1 MTKFYL
7 KQILL
12 SSLIFIFGTLSSYAQ
27 QVPNPS
33 FEDWSGATF
42 DGKAQPKSW
51 NASNV
56 TQFGFKFN
64 FAHKEAGHTGSASM
78 MVRDQEVGAAGI
90 TEVSPGYFS
99 LGQPWVYIKDLTSV
113 NQATAGTYGGI
124 DWKNRPDTMSVWVK
138 RIGANVDKEDFYLLY
153 YAWSGTAKGSSYKG
167 KNGSCTSVSY
177 TNEESDIRLALNANE
192 CGTDQAANQIAE
204 GMWREK
210 KAYGEW
216 TNIRVPIYYFNDDVP
231 TKMNI
236 IFSASNYPNF
246 RANSGLY
253 DGNSLYIDDV
263 ELIYSSK
270 IQKLYINGREW
281 KGFNPN
287 STEEQLY
294 SLGRSATNLP
304 KIEAVRGAGS
314 LSNARGEKVA
324 FQGRKLSGSEISI
337 KDGAIDGAPTTITVK
352 AEDGKSTM
360 TYKIKFVRE
369 ASSNAKLANIL
380 VNGEGISNF
389 QATKYSYNY
398 SLPYGTTTIP
408 EVAVEK
414 QEDDQ
419 TVEIT
424 QAASLTGTA
433 TIKVTAAD
441 GKTTSTYTISFS
453 VAQLSDNTLKD
464 IKVNGTSIA
473 GFNPNQTI
481 YRVSL
486 PTSTT
491 TIPTVEAISA
501 YPAGAQTITHTA
513 PTDLAKLDGSQ
524 HIINVTTPGNPT
536 PKTYKLTYKLEESSY
551 ALLKDLQMGD
561 GLIANFEPSQFTYY
575 VNLPIGTTTLPEI
588 TYELGEA
595 TQEVT
600 IQYGGLN
607 GVSKVIVTAG
617 NGVDQS
623 EYKIVVTTEQSSIST
638 LNMIYL
644 DGVALTGF
652 DPSITAYTETLPVG
666 TTVLPSITYEQGDKY
681 QTVIVTPG
689 GVNGITRITVKA
701 QDGST
706 TVYQITFSVG
716 KATNATLKM
725 IYLDGK
731 PLTGF
736 DPSILDYNCPLPQG
750 TKELPAITYEQ
761 GDPYQTITVRSGGI
775 NGDYKITVRP
785 QSGASQTYTLHF
797 SVATSDNADLKMI
810 KLNDV
815 PLEGFDPNVLNYV
828 DTLPIGESKIPNVT
842 YERGDEYQKVFSLL
856 SGNIHI
862 LTVTAE
868 SGKTKTYTITFII
881 QRSTSAYLKMIYL
894 NGDSLK
900 GFDSKTFSYTEAL
913 VGDTCPKIE
922 VDKEEGQ
929 QITIIAPRAAGTA
942 QINVKPEGGAANIYT
957 IDFVSDITSNTAL
970 LDNIYVD
977 GDSLPGFQ
985 PAVFN
990 YTLSY
995 TDTIPVVTYNS
1006 KPEQHVEVFRNKNVI
1021 TLYVRTESD
1030 KAQYTITFNKVDD
1043 TDTSLRAIYIDDQPL
1058 AGFDPTIKHYT
1069 VTVPAGQTIPSVS
1082 FDKQNEQQTTL
1093 AGLIDATRY
1102 GIFVT
1107 AANGDTCQ
1115 YVITFDKQLY
1125 SDATLLDIKVEG
1137 MEIKYT
1143 PNTLEYSLQIAK
1155 GQALPRVSV
1164 LSRGGQHVSQNIVS
1178 PTEQN
1183 IIVTAENGN
1192 QNIYKIF
1199 YTYTSDNNAFLTDI
1213 LLNGESISNFH
1224 KDTTHYVKMLDWRTR
1239 VVPCVQPVGTTEQ
1252 IITTYHSAI
1261 NGRTHIH
1268 VESLDRSAKRDYYI
1282 DFPVRKSSNVALEYI
1297 DMDVPFTFD
1306 AETTDYTIALPV
1318 GRTEAPIVSYGG
1330 QEPEQ
1335 DIQYI
1340 ARPLG
1345 QTSQL
1350 IVTAEDGSQRTYN
1363 LTFLATPSQATNVL
1377 KSLRIAELDTELD
1390 PTQTEHTVMLP
1401 YGATTMT
1408 VAYEKNFTEQSV
1420 WVAPGGVKQPTKI
1433 TLKANR
1439 ATEKDLVYTI
1449 TPVVSTQNPAVL
1461 DSILVDGQL
1470 VTDFDK
1476 NRFSYIQNRT
1486 AATTPTISYT
1496 KANGV
1501 EVESSG
1507 DLWHW
1512 TATVSKDGYT
1522 NTYVIFFHY
1531 PNDIIPNG
1539 EFSQWTKT
1547 AASNTDKPTYWNAPG
1562 DELNVYA
1569 GTAKAGPTVS
1579 KDGSSVVHL
1588 KTTNWAALAGS
1599 VPAVINLGEMSSGF
1613 AVAGGT
1619 RVIPHGFIGYH
1630 NTPDKAFINYKYTKS
1645 EGDGALF
1652 RFKFY
1657 DFSGNAHTIDHRQK
1671 QESSSYSEVP
1681 ISLNTNNLLI
1691 SGLDIIIDAT
1701 GQYPTSS
1708 SGADLYVD
1716 YIRFAYNSTLTGIKV
1731 NGKAATKS
1739 DNTFTYT
1746 IDSDLMPSLE
1756 FIGEVSDQAQKIV
1769 WSEPVDTMGHN
1780 VRTAMI
1786 TNFAEDGTSTN
1797 YTLKLKRQLDS
1808 NSDLKGI
1815 VIDGDTLSNFDSNT
1829 KDYTIQIASKRT
1841 SLLDIQPVLV
1851 NKYQRTTITYN
1862 EKTATYTIRVTTENT
1877 GAVKNY
1883 TIKTTSKLSD
1893 DTELENI
1900 SAEGIT
1906 FDPKVRNYTITASQM
1921 PMITFV
1927 KKMDSQTVDL
1937 KKGVLTVTAENG
1949 DTASYTIHLEKPAI
1963 SSTGALKMISIDDLD
1978 LQGFSSTTYEYTIN
1992 QRPTAV
1998 GFTRCIDSDSVIVEQ
2013 TPNYLNLKVCYGEG
2027 EETNYRIN
2035 FATSMMS
2042 DDATLHAIMV
2052 NGKMIDGFDSKTI
2065 EYTYYTDSA
2074 THIETT
2080 MHERAQKLTVH
2091 TAFTDSCV
2099 TYQYTVMAEDGT
2111 IGNTYQLAIKPNLSH
2126 LPYLQKIYLDGEE
2139 LPHFHPEVT
2148 QYVITLPTGASKQQE
2163 PALPSIDY
2171 LTFAPRQTV
2180 EIELGKLGE
2189 TTNLIV
2195 HSEDKTMTNTY
2206 QLIIQAEPSHN
2217 AELNGIIINGK
2228 VIENFES
2235 GRHYYSV
2242 QIDEA
2247 NVDLQWGSDDNFQT
2261 VTLSNDGDTYY
2272 VHVQAQD
2279 KVTTS
2284 TYEVVIYRQA
2294 ESDDATLANVL
2305 LDGLSIQKFYPTL
2318 NPQLEF
2324 SPMQQR
2330 YNIYLPAGTSV
2341 PEISAVLN
2349 TPGQT
2354 VELNLNGLTTEVV
2367 VTAPNG
2373 VTTNTYT
2380 FAFHIPMSSNTQ
2392 LDMIYINGD
2401 SLASFLPSQ
2410 YHYFIDLPVGDTI
2423 VPSILAIPQEASQI
2437 ITDSLTAPMQHTIYV
2452 TAEDGTQGQYLLAFN
2467 PTYSDADTLL
2477 AIFADGDT
2485 IPMFSPDSFY
2495 YSYTLPVGTDGL
2507 PALSWIEADKWQT
2520 VDTISPVATATERIT
2535 QINVTAGSGKKNT
2548 YTVSY
2553 TIEQSSIDTL
2563 QMIFVNGDSLIGF
2576 NAQTIDYQIN
2586 LTDSLAPSV
2595 TWIEGDMF
2603 QTVIPTTTPYLFNGE
2618 QIGWKTTLQVLA
2630 QNGSIRT
2637 YSLYFYFTRP
2647 VSTNTDLAMIYIA
2660 GEPLT
2665 EFAPSR
2671 YKYTYMLAEDAK
2683 LPAVGYAAGD
2693 AYQTITQKQSGDTTT
2708 IVVTA
2713 EDSLYTATYT
2723 VIFQYE
2729 QSPYSYLEEIL
2740 LDGSLLEGFRPDSFY
2755 YDIHLPYGTA
2765 PLPELTYTLGHRKQT
2780 VSTETFQAGQTT
2792 TVRFT
2797 VTAADML
2804 SSSQYDVRMIIALN
2818 SEARLKDLLVQG
2830 QTMNRMN
2837 ADSTY
2842 TTFHSDTLNYTI
2854 EYPIGTDSAELIK
2867 LQDIQAIT
2875 LDSAATYSITQDDC
2889 NFIIQV
2895 DAADGVHA
2903 LTYTI
2908 RQVILR
2914 SSNARLAA
2922 ILLDGDSIRNFDPD
2936 VLEYTHYITVQGI
2949 TPDIIAIPEDSN
2961 AVVEKGRLE
2970 NDTIKLIVTAAD
2982 GTENAYTLYF
2992 PMSTLQTAQTPSA
3005 NDVLLKHMGGLD
3017 FAVASLRKNISI
3029 AVYSLNGQVIFTSK
3043 IKESSQNDAVISIK
3057 ADGSEQLMDIHN
3069 ATTYF
3074 TLPEAN
3080 KIFFYA
3086 FLENEERRIA
3096 SGKLVVA
3103 Q

>member
-33 FEDWSGATF
+33 FEDWSGAKF
-42 DGKAQPKSW
+42 DGKIQPASW
-51 NASNV
+51 NVSNIEQV
-56 TQFGFKFN
+56 GIKFN
-64 FAHKEAGHTGSASM
+64 LTHQEAGHSGKYSL
-78 MVRDQEVGAAGI
+78 MVQDTEVGAMGI

-99 LGQPWVYIKDLTSV
+99 LGKPWSHLEGLDTKT
-113 NQATAGTYGGI
+113 ATAGTSGGLTF
-124 DWKNRPDTMSVWVK
+124 KYRPDTMSVWVK

-153 YAWSGTAKGSSYKG
+153 YAWSGTAKSSKYKSKDG
-167 KNGSCTSVSY
+167 NCTSISQV
-177 TNEESDIRLALNANE
+177 NEESDIRLALDANE

-210 KAYGEW
+210 KVYGEW
-216 TNIRVPIYYFNDDVP
+216 TNIRVPIYYFSDNVP
-231 TKMNI
+231 EMMNI
-236 IFSASNYPNF
+236 IFSASNYPNY

-253 DGNSLYIDDV
+253 NGNALYIDDV

-380 VNGEGISNF
+380 VNGESISNF
-389 QATKYSYNY
+389 QATKYSYNH

-441 GKTTSTYTISFS
+441 GKTTNTYTISFS

-513 PTDLAKLDGSQ
+513 PSDPAKLDGSQ

-561 GLIANFEPSQFTYY
+561 SLIANFEPSQFTYY

-595 TQEVT
+595 SQDVT

-638 LNMIYL
+638 LKMIYL

-681 QTVIVTPG
+681 QTVTVTPG

-750 TKELPAITYEQ
+750 TTELPVITYEQ

-810 KLNDV
+810 YLDGV
-815 PLEGFDPNVLNYV
+815 PLAGFDPDVLSYV
-828 DTLPIGESKIPNVT
+828 DSLPMGVNKIPNVT
-842 YERGDEYQKVFSLL
+842 YEQGDASQKVFSLL
-856 SGNIHI
+856 SGNVHI

-900 GFDSKTFSYTEAL
+900 GFDPQTFSYTEAL

-985 PAVFN
+985 PTVFN
-990 YTLSY
+990 YSISY

-1021 TLYVRTESD
+1021 TLYVRTDSD

-1093 AGLIDATRY
+1093 AGLIDATHY
-1102 GIFVT
+1102 GILVT

-1137 MEIKYT
+1137 MEINYA

-1164 LSRGGQHVSQNIVS
+1164 LSREGQHISQNIVS

-1224 KDTTHYVKMLDWRTR
+1224 KDTTHYVNMLDWRTR

-1268 VESLDRSAKRDYYI
+1268 VESLDRLAKRDYYI

-1390 PTQTEHTVMLP
+1390 PTQTEHTVVLP

-1433 TLKANR
+1433 TVKSNR
-1439 ATEKDLVYTI
+1439 AKEKDLVYTI

-1476 NRFSYIQNRT
+1476 NRFSYIYNRT
-1486 AATTPTISYT
+1486 QKTVPQISIK
-1496 KANGV
+1496 KAEGV
-1501 EVESSG
+1501 EVETVG
-1507 DLWHW
+1507 DIWHW
-1512 TATVSKDGYT
+1512 SATVSKDGYT
-1522 NTYVIFFHY
+1522 NTYTVYFHY
-1531 PNDIIPNG
+1531 TTDVVPNG
-1539 EFSQWTKT
+1539 EFTQWTT
-1547 AASNTDKPTYWNAPG
+1547 TNSSGTDKPTGWTVPG
-1562 DELNVYA
+1562 DIMDVYLE
-1569 GTAKAGPTVS
+1569 TAQAGPTVS
-1579 KDGSSVVHL
+1579 KDGTSAVHL
-1588 KTTNWAALAGS
+1588 KTQNWYALAGS
-1599 VPAVINLGEMSSGF
+1599 VPAVINLGGLAGSF

-1619 RVIPHGFIGYH
+1619 RVIPLGFIGFH
-1630 NTPDKAFINYKYTKS
+1630 NTPDQAIINYKYTNNA
-1645 EGDGALF
+1645 GNGALF

-1657 DFSGNAHTIDHRQK
+1657 DLGGQAHDFDYRQT
-1671 QESSSYSEVP
+1671 SEVANYREVSIP
-1681 ISLNTNNLLI
+1681 LKTSELSV

-1701 GQYPTSS
+1701 GKYPTSNKD
-1708 SGADLYVD
+1708 ADLYVD
-1716 YIRFAYNSTLTGIKV
+1716 YIRFAYNSTLTDIKV
-1731 NGKAATKS
+1731 NGKAATKES
-1739 DNTFTYT
+1739 DTTFTYT

-1769 WSEPVDTMGHN
+1769 WSEPVDTMAHN

-1797 YTLKLKRQLDS
+1797 YTLKLKRRLDS
-1808 NSDLKGI
+1808 NCDLKGI

-1841 SLLDIQPVLV
+1841 SLLDIQPVLA
-1851 NKYQRTTITYN
+1851 NKYQRTTIIYD
-1862 EKTATYTIRVTTENT
+1862 EKKATYTIQVKSENT
-1877 GAVKNY
+1877 GAVTY

-1937 KKGVLTVTAENG
+1937 KNGVLTVTAENG

-1998 GFTRCIDSDSVIVEQ
+1998 GFTRSIDSDSVIVEQ

-2171 LTFAPRQTV
+2171 LTSAPRQTV

-2206 QLIIQAEPSHN
+2206 QLLIQAEPSHN

-2228 VIENFES
+2228 AIENFES

-2247 NVDLQWGSDDNFQT
+2247 DVDLQWGSDDNFQT

-2380 FAFHIPMSSNTQ
+2380 FEFHIQKSSNTQ
-2392 LDMIYINGD
+2392 LKMIYINNSD
-2401 SLASFLPSQ
+2401 SLPSFLPSQ

-2423 VPSILAIPQEASQI
+2423 VPSILAIPQEASQT

-2630 QNGSIRT
+2630 QNGGIRT

-2647 VSTNTDLAMIYIA
+2647 ISTNTDLAMIYIA

-2665 EFAPSR
+2665 EFAPSH
-2671 YKYTYMLAEDAK
+2671 YKYTYRLAEDAK

-2693 AYQTITQKQSGDTTT
+2693 AYQTITQEQSGDTTT

-2755 YDIHLPYGTA
+2755 YDIHLPYGTDT
-2765 PLPELTYTLGHRKQT
+2765 LPELTYTLGHRKQT

-2830 QTMNRMN
+2830 QTI
-2837 ADSTY
+2837 AG
-2842 TTFHSDTLNYTI
+2842 FHADTLNYTI
-2854 EYPIGTDSAELIK
+2854 EYPIGTDSAQLLT
-2867 LQDIQAIT
+2867 LQDIQVIT

-2914 SSNARLAA
+2914 STNARLAA

-2982 GTENAYTLYF
+2982 GTENIYTLYF
-2992 PMSTLQTAQTPSA
+2992 PMSTLQSAQTPSA

-3017 FAVASLRKNISI
+3017 FAVASLRKNVSI

-3043 IKESSQNDAVISIK
+3043 ITESSQNDAVISIK

-3069 ATTYF
+3069 ATTHF

>member
-314 LSNARGEKVA
+314 LSNARGNKVT

-380 VNGEGISNF
+380 VNGESISNF
-389 QATKYSYNY
+389 QATKYSYNH
-398 SLPYGTTTIP
+398 SLPYGTTAIP

-491 TIPTVEAISA
+491 TIPTVEAISE

-513 PTDLAKLDGSQ
+513 PTDPAKLDGSQ

-561 GLIANFEPSQFTYY
+561 GLIANFDPNQFTYY

-595 TQEVT
+595 TQDVT

-638 LNMIYL
+638 LKMIYL

-666 TTVLPSITYEQGDKY
+666 TTVLPSITYEQGDEY
-681 QTVIVTPG
+681 QTVTVTPG

-750 TKELPAITYEQ
+750 TKELPVITYEQ

-828 DTLPIGESKIPNVT
+828 DTLPMGESKIPNVT
-842 YERGDEYQKVFSLL
+842 YEQGDEYQKVFSLL

-881 QRSTSAYLKMIYL
+881 QRSISAYLKMIYL

-900 GFDSKTFSYTEAL
+900 GFDPKTFSYTEAL

-1021 TLYVRTESD
+1021 TLYVRTKSD
-1030 KAQYTITFNKVDD
+1030 KAQYTITFNKVDN

-1137 MEIKYT
+1137 MEINYT

-1164 LSRGGQHVSQNIVS
+1164 LSREGQHVSQNIVS

-1377 KSLRIAELDTELD
+1377 KSLRIVEVDTVLD
-1390 PTQTEHTVMLP
+1390 PTQTEHTIALP

-1408 VAYEKNFTEQSV
+1408 VAYEKTFNNQTV
-1420 WVAPGGVKQPTKI
+1420 WVAPGGMKQPTKI
-1433 TLKANR
+1433 TVKANR

-1461 DSILVDGQL
+1461 DSILVDGKL
-1470 VTDFDK
+1470 VSDFDK
-1476 NRFSYIQNRT
+1476 NRFSYIQNRD
-1486 AATTPTISYT
+1486 TTTMPDVSYT
-1496 KANGV
+1496 KAAGV
-1501 EVESSG
+1501 EVIITG

-1512 TATVSKDGYT
+1512 TATVSKDGYK
-1522 NTYVIFFHY
+1522 NTYTIYFHY
-1531 PNDIIPNG
+1531 PNDVIPNG
-1539 EFSQWTKT
+1539 EFEEWTET
-1547 AASNTDKPTYWNAPG
+1547 ATSRTDKPTGWNAPG
-1562 DELNVYA
+1562 DY
-1569 GTAKAGPTVS
+1569 VS
-1579 KDGSSVVHL
+1579 ERKDAVQSEGDTIL
-1588 KTTNWAALAGS
+1588 RLYTQYDGGLMGAL
-1599 VPAVINLGEMSSGF
+1599 PAVVNIGKMYANTT
-1613 AVAGGT
+1613 VAGGT
-1619 RVIPHGFIGYH
+1619 SVVPYLFIPFH
-1630 NTPDKAFINYKYTKS
+1630 NTPDKAIIKYKYTDKA
-1645 EGDGALF
+1645 GNGALF
-1652 RFKFY
+1652 RVKFFDMAGQDH
-1657 DFSGNAHTIDHRQK
+1657 DFDFRQPNTITNDDEKASILLQ
-1671 QESSSYSEVP
+1671 S
-1681 ISLNTNNLLI
+1681 NNLSPI
-1691 SGLDIIIDAT
+1691 GLDIIFDAT
-1701 GQYPTSS
+1701 GMYPDAPTGLFTDCSS
-1708 SGADLYVD
+1708 DLYID

-1731 NGKAATKS
+1731 NGKAAKPES
-1739 DNTFTYT
+1739 DTTFTYT

-1851 NKYQRTTITYN
+1851 NKYQRTTITYD
-1862 EKTATYTIRVTTENT
+1862 EKKATYTIRVTTENT

-1998 GFTRCIDSDSVIVEQ
+1998 GFIRSIDSDSVIVEQ

-2052 NGKMIDGFDSKTI
+2052 NGKMIEGFDSKTI

-2206 QLIIQAEPSHN
+2206 QLLIQAEPSHN

-2228 VIENFES
+2228 AIENFEP

-2242 QIDEA
+2242 QINEA

-2423 VPSILAIPQEASQI
+2423 VPSILAIPQEASQT

-2452 TAEDGTQGQYLLAFN
+2452 TAEDGTVGQYLLVFE

-2630 QNGSIRT
+2630 QNGGIRT

-2671 YKYTYMLAEDAK
+2671 YKYTYMLAEGAK
-2683 LPAVGYAAGD
+2683 QPAVGYAAGD
-2693 AYQTITQKQSGDTTT
+2693 AYQTITQEQSGDTTT

-2729 QSPYSYLEEIL
+2729 QSPYSYLKEIL
-2740 LDGSLLEGFRPDSFY
+2740 LDDSLLEGFRPDSFY
-2755 YDIHLPYGTA
+2755 YDIHLPYGTDT
-2765 PLPELTYTLGHRKQT
+2765 LPELTYTLGHALQT
-2780 VSTETFQAGQTT
+2780 VSQETFQAGQTT

-2797 VTAADML
+2797 VTAADMI

-2818 SEARLKDLLVQG
+2818 PEARLKDLLVKG
-2830 QTMNRMN
+2830 QTI
-2837 ADSTY
+2837 AG
-2842 TTFHSDTLNYTI
+2842 FHADTLNYTI
-2854 EYPIGTDSAELIK
+2854 EYPIGTDSAQLLT

-2895 DAADGVHA
+2895 DAADGIHA

-2936 VLEYTHYITVQGI
+2936 VLEYTHYITATYPLI
-2949 TPDIIAIPEDSN
+2949 EAIPEDSN
-2961 AVVEKGRLE
+2961 AVVTLGILE
-2970 NDTIKLIVTAAD
+2970 GDSINIYVTAAD
-2982 GTENAYTLYF
+2982 GTENTYTLYF
-2992 PMSTLQTAQTPSA
+2992 PMSTLLSAQTPSA

-3017 FAVASLRKNISI
+3017 FAVASLRTNVSI

-3043 IKESSQNDAVISIK
+3043 INESSQNDAVISIK